1 MCSQMEYAMKS
12 LSLLTP
18 SSLSKCV
25 TASVS
30 ASASMT
36 QQLLSGRAPRPKPFR
51 VTNADRSV
59 KKGIM
64 ADVLE
69 DLMNKVSDS
78 LSVPCVGALVL
89 DEDGTGVDT
98 EEFFQ
103 TLPDNAVLM
112 VLEKGH
118 KWTPQTNGPSRDQLS
133 ECRPH
138 HRTDVAKV
146 TFDLY
151 KNHPKDF
158 IGCLNV
164 KATLYGA
171 YSVSY
176 DVRCYA
182 AKKMLKLQKNKRLDF
197 TGIKFMLCHR
207 SFSRRGLHFADWS
220 NMFLLCSQG
229 STEKREALRWTIF
242 SMQATG
248 HILLGSSCYIEQLL
262 EEEEEEE
269 RPEKN
274 LPLPQESRIRQL
286 HSMLLGKITH
296 S

>member
-1 MCSQMEYAMKS
+1 MDYAMKS
-12 LSLLTP
+12 FSLLTP

-64 ADVLE
+64 ADVLL

-78 LSVPCVGALVL
+78 LHVPCVSALVL

-103 TLPDNAVLM
+103 TLPENTVLM
-112 VLEKGH
+112 VLEKGQ
-118 KWTPQTNGPSRDQLS
+118 KWTPPPNGPFTVQLS
-133 ECRPH
+133 ERKRQ
-138 HRTDVAKV
+138 HRTDLAKV

-151 KNHPKDF
+151 KNNPKDF

-164 KATLYGA
+164 KATLYGV

-176 DVRCYA
+176 DLRCYA
-182 AKKMLKLQKNKRLDF
+182 AKKMLK
-197 TGIKFMLCHR
+197 
-207 SFSRRGLHFADWS
+207 
-220 NMFLLCSQG
+220 
-229 STEKREALRWTIF
+229 EALRWTIF

-262 EEEEEEE
+262 DEEEQA
-269 RPEKN
+269 EKR
-274 LPLPQESRIRQL
+274 LALPQEGRIRQL
-286 HSMLLGKITH
+286 QSMLLGKV
-296 S
+296 SQ

>member
-1 MCSQMEYAMKS
+1 MDYAMKS

-25 TASVS
+25 SASVS

-36 QQLLSGRAPRPKPFR
+36 QQLLSGRAPRPRPFR
-51 VTNADRSV
+51 VTNSERSV
-59 KKGIM
+59 KKGII
-64 ADVLE
+64 AETLE
-69 DLMNKVSDS
+69 DLMNKASDS
-78 LSVPCVGALVL
+78 LGVQCVSDLVL

-103 TLPDNAVLM
+103 TLPENAVLV
-112 VLEKGH
+112 VLEKGQ
-118 KWTPQTNGPSRDQLS
+118 KWTPHP
-133 ECRPH
+133 CRLQ
-138 HRTDVAKV
+138 HRTDVAKL

-151 KNHPKDF
+151 KSNPKDF

-176 DVRCYA
+176 DLRCYA
-182 AKKMLKLQKNKRLDF
+182 AKSILK
-197 TGIKFMLCHR
+197 
-207 SFSRRGLHFADWS
+207 
-220 NMFLLCSQG
+220 
-229 STEKREALRWTIF
+229 EALRWTIF

-262 EEEEEEE
+262 EEEERAE
-269 RPEKN
+269 N
-274 LPLPQESRIRQL
+274 SLTLPQESRIKQL
-286 HSMLLGKITH
+286 QKEIEGVTVVISKSVHAYMKYNKCPT
-296 S
+296 

>member
-1 MCSQMEYAMKS
+1 MSRCSQMDYAMKS

-25 TASVS
+25 SASVS

-36 QQLLSGRAPRPKPFR
+36 QQLLSGRALRLKPFR

-64 ADVLE
+64 ADVLK

-78 LSVPCVGALVL
+78 FSVPCVGALVL

-103 TLPDNAVLM
+103 TLPDNTVLM
-112 VLEKGH
+112 VLENGH
-118 KWTPQTNGPSRDQLS
+118 RWTPHQNLLSRDHLS
-133 ECRPH
+133 ERRSQ
-138 HRTDVAKV
+138 HRIDVAKL
-146 TFDLY
+146 TLDLY
-151 KNHPKDF
+151 KTNPKDF
-158 IGCLNV
+158 IGCLNM

-176 DVRCYA
+176 DLRCYA
-182 AKKMLKLQKNKRLDF
+182 AKNMLK
-197 TGIKFMLCHR
+197 
-207 SFSRRGLHFADWS
+207 
-220 NMFLLCSQG
+220 
-229 STEKREALRWTIF
+229 EVLRWTIF

-262 EEEEEEE
+262 EDEDQV
-269 RPEKN
+269 EKS
-274 LPLPQESRIRQL
+274 LALPQEGRIRQL
-286 HSMLLGKITH
+286 QSMLLGKITY
-296 S
+296 

>member
-1 MCSQMEYAMKS
+1 MDYAMKS

-25 TASVS
+25 SASVS

-59 KKGIM
+59 KKGII
-64 ADVLE
+64 ADSLE
-69 DLMNKVSDS
+69 DLLNKVSYS
-78 LSVPCVGALVL
+78 LSVSCVDTLVL

-98 EEFFQ
+98 EDFFQ
-103 TLPDNAVLM
+103 TLPENSVLM
-112 VLEKGH
+112 VLDKGQ
-118 KWTPQTNGPSRDQLS
+118 KWTPHQNSPSRDQLS
-133 ECRPH
+133 ECSPQ
-138 HRTDVAKV
+138 HRTDVAKL

-151 KNHPKDF
+151 KNNPKDF

-164 KATLYGA
+164 KATLYGV

-176 DVRCYA
+176 DLRCYA
-182 AKKMLKLQKNKRLDF
+182 AKNILK
-197 TGIKFMLCHR
+197 
-207 SFSRRGLHFADWS
+207 
-220 NMFLLCSQG
+220 
-229 STEKREALRWTIF
+229 EALRWTIF

-262 EEEEEEE
+262 EEEE
-269 RPEKN
+269 RAEKG
-274 LPLPQESRIRQL
+274 LALPQESRIRQL
-286 HSMLLGKITH
+286 QSMLLGKISH
-296 S
+296 